1 MKNRMHIRDEN
12 GQAMTEFAVVL
23 PLLALLIFGIIQ
35 FGLMFN
41 DYLTLTDAVRA
52 GSRKA
57 VVSRNAPDRVSR
69 TVTAVEK
76 SAPSLAEGDLQVEVA
91 STWRPGEDAT
101 VTASYPYS
109 INLLGMVVSSGRITS
124 TNTERVE

>member
-1 MKNRMHIRDEN
+1 MRNRIRFRSEN

-57 VVSRNAPDRVSR
+57 VVSRNAPDRVER
-69 TVTAVEK
+69 TVRAVETA
-76 SAPSLAEGDLQVEVA
+76 APSLVGDGLDVDVD
-91 STWRPGEDAT
+91 SSWKPGEDVT
-101 VTASYPYS
+101 VTASFPYS
-109 INLLGMVVSSGRITS
+109 INLLGMVVRSGRITS
-124 TNTERVE
+124 TTTERVE